1 MAQIFISHSSRDRE
15 LVSLFER
22 AASTTN
28 VRLVLEELESLKW
41 GPANQTRIAN
51 NISQSNAVFV
61 LLGANVNDLPHT
73 RDWVAWEA
81 GQASAKN
88 KDIWV
93 FEPAE
98 DRGRVAVVIPQL
110 RHYVVSVGSDL
121 FVRYLMGIV
130 ESYDDSGIPAA
141 ALIFGGLG
149 AAVGGG
155 PGAALGAYGGYQIAD
170 KSGIRPTG
178 LPLSCPKCR
187 STYSV
192 HLPHGTLNYRCPVCN
207 SGLRLPEIVTQRMNG
222 GAMQS

>member
-15 LVSLFER
+15 LVALFER
-22 AASTTN
+22 AASTTK

-61 LLGANVNDLPHT
+61 LLGASVNDIPHT
-73 RDWVAWEA
+73 RDWVAWES

-98 DRGRVAVVIPQL
+98 DRGRVSVVIPQL

-121 FVRYLMGIV
+121 FLRYLMRIV
-130 ESYDDSGIPAA
+130 ESYDDSEIPAA
-141 ALIFGGLG
+141 ALLLGGLG

-155 PGAALGAYGGYQIAD
+155 AGAAIGAYGGYQLAD
-170 KSGIRPTG
+170 KSGTRPGG

-192 HLPHGTLNYRCPVCN
+192 HLPHGTVSYRCPVCN
-207 SGLRLPEIVTQRMNG
+207 SGLRLPEMVIQRMSG
-222 GAMQS
+222 STVQS